1 MASWKS
7 MRPHKSA
14 AGGGRA
20 LLATGT
26 ALTEQGIAIGGST
39 THVNLTPP
47 WKGIAVRPVRPA
59 AREAT
64 AWKPRAMGTVQLG
77 CFFPLGRRWHAS
89 VPGPAISAGI
99 DPLDSAIIEAL
110 SWRDRIGKTHWF
122 EFLAMTGP
130 LCLFAVL
137 AASTAD
143 VVARSFL
150 IFFAIYSDLVI
161 ALLWFAEK
169 DDARTEPTQSHPRP
183 KRIVP
188 CVKGQRDDHP
198 QFLQPVDASEAH
210 SRRCDRRRA
219 RQAGEWD
226 G

>member
-1 MASWKS
+1 MKKPIGATGEVRIGAAFAKDISLLGRNIRRSIRGFERMASWKS

-89 VPGPAISAGI
+89 V
-99 DPLDSAIIEAL
+99 
-110 SWRDRIGKTHWF
+110 
-122 EFLAMTGP
+122 
-130 LCLFAVL
+130 
-137 AASTAD
+137 
-143 VVARSFL
+143 
-150 IFFAIYSDLVI
+150 
-161 ALLWFAEK
+161 
-169 DDARTEPTQSHPRP
+169 
-183 KRIVP
+183 
-188 CVKGQRDDHP
+188 
-198 QFLQPVDASEAH
+198 
-210 SRRCDRRRA
+210 
-219 RQAGEWD
+219 
-226 G
+226 